1 MSGFGGPDFA
11 VLKPVKYQRGNDPW
25 RESNSDF
32 ERVESL
38 CFEGFLHTKILP
50 RYGTGVTL
58 TDEY

>member
-50 RYGTGVTL
+50 DMELV
-58 TDEY
+58 